1 MDIVSAVFFHPDI
14 PIIMSAGLDDMVNIW
29 NAVTYKPETQ
39 LNYGLKAAWSI
50 HAIPESNVVGF
61 GFDEGTVVIKIGKEI
76 PLASFSN
83 GKVIWVKQNE
93 V

>member
-1 MDIVSAVFFHPDI
+1 
-14 PIIMSAGLDDMVNIW
+14 MVNIW

-50 HAIPESNVVGF
+50 HAIPESNVVAY